1 MSNTIV
7 QFFVPG
13 IPKPGG
19 SKRGIPFQRKGG
31 GLGVRVIDSG
41 GQSTKDWRAC
51 VALAAHEAMG
61 DRPVHNGPC
70 CVEVEFVMPRPK
82 GHFRK
87 NGDVFPKYADYRHRT
102 KPDVTKLW
110 RSTEDALTG
119 VVWAD
124 DAAID
129 QQDVCKRYAAPG
141 ETSGAR
147 IKVLSDWCD

>member
-61 DRPVHNGPC
+61 ERPVHNGPC
-70 CVEVEFVMPRPK
+70 CVEVEFVMPRPRF
-82 GHFRK
+82 HFNKR
-87 NGDVFPKYADYRHRT
+87 GELLDRFADVRHMK
-102 KPDVTKLW
+102 KPDATKLW

-119 VVWAD
+119 IVYEKD
-124 DAAID
+124 EFID
-129 QQDVCKRYAAPG
+129 WQQVSKRYADEGKP
-141 ETSGAR
+141 SGAW
-147 IKVLSDWCD
+147 IKVMRDWL